1 MDVQEVIRLLGE
13 ISLVDDRVVKTDT
26 AEQRAQVHM
35 WASALRDVPLDFAGE
50 AVGRHY
56 AESAWPVMPKDI
68 TARWRDTVKDRM
80 SRQVGTFEPA
90 HHPDV
95 DPDDQYGNAY
105 VAALRAGRAAV
116 MTGADAPRE
125 VRELVGRVGRTVDAA
140 PATEGYLAAKAAL
153 FPKADKPAGPAGPP
167 ELAVE
172 CPVCEA
178 GPNRPCVSVQ
188 RGRVLRGTHGS
199 RRDAYDAQRGAAA

>member
-13 ISLVDDRVVKTDT
+13 ISLVDDRVVKSDT

-68 TARWRDTVKDRM
+68 TARWRDTVRDRM
-80 SRQVGTFEPA
+80 RRQVGTFEPA
-90 HHPDV
+90 HHPDI

-105 VAALRAGRAAV
+105 VAALRAGNRAV

-125 VRELVGRVGRTVDAA
+125 LPELLGRVGRTVDAA
-140 PATEGYLAAKAAL
+140 PATEGYLAAKAAM
-153 FPKADKPAGPAGPP
+153 FPKRERPAGPP
-167 ELAVE
+167 ELAVH
-172 CPVCEA
+172 CPACGSA
-178 GPNRPCVSVQ
+178 ANRPCQ
-188 RGRVLRGTHGS
+188 TTMRGRPMTGTHGS
-199 RRDAYDAQRGAAA
+199 RRDVYEAQRGAVA